1 MINDFYTNFDDVQTD
16 FYSIKE
22 QSVDLGT
29 PIEVM
34 SIVKPIGLTSDGEW
48 GGGGCEIKNE
58 PLIYYGGEM
67 FIDGK
72 FKNIVADEEYD
83 ADKQIGKV
91 YFKEPLLVYDH
102 MFLDTPDLLE
112 FPSSVRMIRSL
123 CMLGYT
129 DDGRTF
135 TLPKNLSVIDI
146 DPESDTWPIV
156 PNTPLELP
164 EGVVLVTERSF
175 PNLSV
180 NDNNVVMGG
189 ITSITVKGANPP
201 STIININIPKPD
213 GVEEKDFFQ
222 TPVILTPEQYYNTKP
237 NHKYDNIKLIPD
249 NEIWYTRTTGTSFEI
264 TDYFKKDYRDYTKM
278 TNFVYVHAGERK
290 VIGEDESGR
299 KIYKY
304 MNEYNGKRFGR
315 FKFVVPS
322 VPGGGKATDFTPNND
337 WATEYP
343 DIVTDKDKSG
353 NMHSLWDAHDEHDV
367 NIYGDF
373 NTVGTGYNAGGTTI
387 TDKPFERVIDGGV
400 FSGFGSLEEVWV
412 PDCVQLL
419 VGDVFANSKNLK
431 VVRIGKKTKIGQGVF
446 TNCTGLKYLIL
457 DGIDVSPNEESSEF
471 YGEWGIEFF
480 NKMNPDGEF
489 TINPFDGCD
498 DFKIIIPKGT
508 WDTLKNKIVRNR
520 QFNYQATRGK
530 FKDVYDYLNGRIWEV
545 EPYVNLFEHSNDL
558 EGHDYL
564 TKVQWD

>member
-29 PIEVM
+29 PIEAM

-48 GGGGCEIKNE
+48 GGGCEIKNE
-58 PLIYYGGEM
+58 PLIYYGGKM
-67 FIDGK
+67 YIDEN

-102 MFLDTPDLLE
+102 MFQDTPDLLE

-129 DDGRTF
+129 NDGRTF

-146 DPESDTWPIV
+146 DPESDTWPAV
-156 PNTPLELP
+156 PDTPLELP

-175 PNLSV
+175 PNISV
-180 NDNNVVMGG
+180 WDDNVVNGG

-201 STIININIPKPD
+201 STIINVNTN
-213 GVEEKDFFQ
+213 

-249 NEIWYTRTTGTSFEI
+249 NEIWYTRTSGTSFEI

-304 MNEYNGKRFGR
+304 MNEYNGKHFGR

-322 VPGGGKATDFTPNND
+322 VPGGGRATDFTPNND

-373 NTVGTGYNAGGTTI
+373 NTVGTGYYVGG
-387 TDKPFERVIDGGV
+387 PFTPAFNCVINGGV
-400 FSGFGSLEEVWV
+400 FSSFGSLEEVWV

-419 VGDVFANSKNLK
+419 TGDVFANSKNLK

-446 TNCTGLKYLIL
+446 ENCTGLKYLIL
-457 DGIDVSPNEESSEF
+457 DGIDN
-471 YGEWGIEFF
+471 GEWGIEFF
-480 NKMNPDGEF
+480 NKNDAAKNP
-489 TINPFDGCD
+489 TISPFYGCGD

-508 WDTLKNKIVRNR
+508 WETTLKNKTVRTR
-520 QFNYQATRGK
+520 QFEGEGKRGK
-530 FKDVYDYLNGRIWEV
+530 FKDVYGYLNGKIYEV

-558 EGHDYL
+558 EKYL
-564 TKVQWD
+564 TRVNWD